1 MEDNRYMTIDEI
13 LETDIGKE
21 VTKELEDKMIKRIK
35 QEFPEWSKLVTFE
48 QLIFDYN
55 FLLNK
60 KEIKTITYYNKII
73 II

>member
-21 VTKELEDKMIKRIK
+21 VTKELADKMVKRIK

-48 QLIFDYN
+48 
-55 FLLNK
+55 
-60 KEIKTITYYNKII
+60 
-73 II
+73 